1 MAYNTTG
8 KSHSNGIEG
17 EKTTKNLI
25 ENRTNMFGNSPKVE
39 HRGGTSHK
47 EDLLVNG
54 RFKISAKNREGA
66 TGTYDYINTTKLSF
80 INNNYFE
87 ELKKYMLEVKHSE
100 KDKGHSKDSIKH
112 VKSLVKDKFEE
123 LSNSALLS
131 LTSSEIADIVNR
143 GLHDYINDSSFY
155 FSLTHKTKRSLI
167 IFQANKHPLIKF
179 LNRND
184 KVTYSLKEGKG
195 RTSASI
201 VFEDNSGQN
210 HDFGLRLRL
219 VTNNGLGALLAGK
232 DVSSNYTSAL
242 VFKLQQDNPDK
253 YIDQIPESEKEI
265 VRL

>member
-87 ELKKYMLEVKHSE
+87 EEAARRQLRRGEFSKAPLKRQLYKK
-100 KDKGHSKDSIKH
+100 
-112 VKSLVKDKFEE
+112 
-123 LSNSALLS
+123 A
-131 LTSSEIADIVNR
+131 
-143 GLHDYINDSSFY
+143 
-155 FSLTHKTKRSLI
+155 
-167 IFQANKHPLIKF
+167 PLP
-179 LNRND
+179 R
-184 KVTYSLKEGKG
+184 
-195 RTSASI
+195 
-201 VFEDNSGQN
+201 Q
-210 HDFGLRLRL
+210 H
-219 VTNNGLGALLAGK
+219 
-232 DVSSNYTSAL
+232 
-242 VFKLQQDNPDK
+242 
-253 YIDQIPESEKEI
+253 
-265 VRL
+265 

>member
-25 ENRTNMFGNSPKVE
+25 ENRTNMFGNNPKVE
-39 HRGGTSHK
+39 HRGGTGHK

-54 RFKISAKNREGA
+54 QFKISAKNREG
-66 TGTYDYINTTKLSF
+66 TSGTYDYINTSKLSF
-80 INNNYFE
+80 INNKRFE
-87 ELKKYMLEVKHSE
+87 DLKEYMLEVKHSE
-100 KDKGHSKDSIKH
+100 KDKGHSKESIKH
-112 VKSLVKDKFEE
+112 IKSLVKDKFEE
-123 LSNSALLS
+123 LSNAALMS
-131 LTSSEIADIVNR
+131 LDSSEIEDIVSR
-143 GLHDYINDSSFY
+143 GLYEYINDPSFY
-155 FSLTHKTKRSLI
+155 FSLTHKMRGSLI

-184 KVTYSLKEGKG
+184 KVTYSLKEGRG

-201 VFEDNSGQN
+201 VFKDNSGQN

-232 DVSSNYTSAL
+232 DVSSNSGSQL
-242 VFKLQQDNPDK
+242 VFKLQQDKPDT
-253 YIDQIPESEKEI
+253 YIDQIPVTDKETI
-265 VRL
+265 RL

>member
-17 EKTTKNLI
+17 EKATKYLI
-25 ENRTNMFGNSPKVE
+25 ENRIKMFGSNPKVE
-39 HRGGTSHK
+39 QRGGTTHK
-47 EDLLVNG
+47 EDLLVNDQ
-54 RFKISAKNREGA
+54 FKISAKNRQNGS
-66 TGTYDYINTTKLSF
+66 GTYDYINTTKLNF
-80 INNNYFE
+80 INNSYFE
-87 ELKKYMLEVKHSE
+87 ELKRYVLEVKHSE
-100 KDKGHSKDSIKH
+100 KDKGHSRESIED
-112 VKSLVKDKFEE
+112 VKSVVRSKFEE

-131 LTSSEIADIVNR
+131 LTSSEIAGIVNR
-143 GLHDYINDSSFY
+143 GLHDYINDPSFY
-155 FSLTHKTKRSLI
+155 FSLTHKAKKSLT

-184 KVTYSLKEGKG
+184 KVTYSLKKGRG

-201 VFEDNSGQN
+201 IFEDNSGQN

-232 DVSSNYTSAL
+232 DVSSNPSSAL
-242 VFKLQQDNPDK
+242 VFKLQQDEPDK
-253 YIDQIPESEKEI
+253 YIDQIPKSEKEI